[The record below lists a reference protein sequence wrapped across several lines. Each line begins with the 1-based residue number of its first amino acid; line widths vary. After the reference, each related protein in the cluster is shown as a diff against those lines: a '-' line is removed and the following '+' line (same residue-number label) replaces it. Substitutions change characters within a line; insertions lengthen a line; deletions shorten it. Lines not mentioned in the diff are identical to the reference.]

1 MSLID
6 FILNIAGLL
15 LWLSWRSV
23 RLDPFHRGIPATLAG
38 TVRRAEPLRLKRW
51 HFLAGLGALLLIRAF
66 FYGQIGPA
74 VGWTPKL
81 NLSVITPA
89 FPLTR
94 AGHVFYRSAFLFS
107 LLSFILV
114 LVTFYFWLLAL
125 AVINRRVANPD
136 PLQKLLLLQLGRVA
150 RWPLLLQ
157 LALPFLVC
165 CALWMLCHPLLVH
178 VGVTSPVKS
187 NVVLLE
193 AGVVSHVK
201 SNAVLLEQGLVL
213 GLALYLSLKFL
224 LIAFLCV
231 YVIVSYV
238 YLGPNPLW
246 EFVTTTSRN
255 LLSPLERL
263 PLRAGKLDLV
273 PVIAIALLV
282 LVLYWPLPERI
293 GHLLDRRGL
302 TLWPQ

>member
-1 MSLID
+1 MSLFGFID

-15 LWLSWRSV
+15 LWLSWRSL
-23 RLDPFHRGIPATLAG
+23 RLDPFQRGIPGTLPG
-38 TVRRAEPLRLKRW
+38 TVRRAEPLRLSRW

-74 VGWTPKL
+74 VGWTPRL
-81 NLSVITPA
+81 NLSIITPA
-89 FPLTR
+89 FPLTH

-107 LLSFILV
+107 VLSFVLV
-114 LVTFYFWLLAL
+114 LIMFYFWLLAI
-125 AVINRRVANPD
+125 AVINRRVTNPD

-150 RWPLLLQ
+150 RWPLFLQ

-165 CALWMLCHPLLVH
+165 AALWMLCHPLLIH

-187 NVVLLE
+187 TV
-193 AGVVSHVK
+193 
-201 SNAVLLEQGLVL
+201 VLLEQGLVL
-213 GLALYLSLKFL
+213 GLSLYLSLKFL

-231 YVIVSYV
+231 YIIVSYV

-246 EFVTTTSRN
+246 DFVTTTSRN
-255 LLSPLERL
+255 ILSPLRHL
-263 PLRAGKLDLV
+263 PLQVGKLDLA
-273 PVIAIALLV
+273 PVVGIAVLV
-282 LVLYWPLPERI
+282 LVLYWPLPDQI
-293 GHLLDRRGL
+293 GHFLDRHNL